1 MRISYGWVATTNA
14 NEIKALTR
22 IEREKYS
29 VTRLLVNLFEKPVQ
43 LHFLL
48 ASSQTHL
55 AFKPDSTLSGKA
67 LDQC

>member
-1 MRISYGWVATTNA
+1 MV
-14 NEIKALTR
+14 